1 MTIEDD
7 LDTLYGVPPPEF
19 TALRGQLVAQAK
31 KRGETDA
38 ARTIGAARRPTVA
51 AWVVNALVRA
61 DPAAADRLAELRA
74 QLQAAHAAMDGA
86 RIRELTAAQRRVVTD
101 LTRAGLAA
109 ARVDSPTPALR
120 ADITNTLQAAIADP
134 GVHARLGRLEK
145 AEEWSGFGDFGVSMA
160 GGAGRPDTDAP
171 DTDARDTEDPAP
183 RGPDGGQRRRVLV
196 ERRGAAAAALAQS
209 EKVHAAATGTVAD
222 RQAALVAARQ
232 RLEQARELLAAAE
245 HDVDIA
251 AADLADARHADHV
264 AKSDVERDAAAL
276 AAADAALDALI

>member
-1 MTIEDD
+1 MTVDDD

-31 KRGETDA
+31 KRGDTDA

-61 DPAAADRLAELRA
+61 DPAVADRLAELRA

-86 RIRELTAAQRRVVTD
+86 RIRELTASQRRVVID

-109 ARVDSPTPALR
+109 ARVNAPTPALR

-134 GVHARLGRLEK
+134 DVHARLGRLEK
-145 AEEWSGFGDFGVSMA
+145 AEEWSGFGDFGVSVA
-160 GGAGRPDTDAP
+160 VGARRRDTDAP
-171 DTDARDTEDPAP
+171 AP
-183 RGPDGGQRRRVLV
+183 PGPDDGRRRRILA
-196 ERRGAAAAALAQS
+196 EQRGAAAAALARS
-209 EKVHAAATGTVAD
+209 ENVHAAATGTVAD
-222 RQAALVAARQ
+222 RQAALVAARR

-251 AADLADARHADHV
+251 DADLADARHAHDV

-276 AAADAALDALI
+276 AAVDAAIDALSGGSPT

>member
-160 GGAGRPDTDAP
+160 VGAGRPDTDDP
-171 DTDARDTEDPAP
+171 DTDDPAP

-232 RLEQARELLAAAE
+232 RLEQARELLAAA
-245 HDVDIA
+245 
-251 AADLADARHADHV
+251 
-264 AKSDVERDAAAL
+264 
-276 AAADAALDALI
+276 DAALDALI

>member
-86 RIRELTAAQRRVVTD
+86 RIRELTAVQRRVVTD

-160 GGAGRPDTDAP
+160 VGAGRPDTDDP
-171 DTDARDTEDPAP
+171 DTDDPAP

>member
-31 KRGETDA
+31 KRGETEA

-160 GGAGRPDTDAP
+160 VGAGRPDTD
-171 DTDARDTEDPAP
+171 DPAP
-183 RGPDGGQRRRVLV
+183 RGPDGRATRRGRSGARTVREGPRRRHRHGRGPAGRA
-196 ERRGAAAAALAQS
+196 RRRAPTPRAGA
-209 EKVHAAATGTVAD
+209 
-222 RQAALVAARQ
+222 
-232 RLEQARELLAAAE
+232 
-245 HDVDIA
+245 
-251 AADLADARHADHV
+251 
-264 AKSDVERDAAAL
+264 
-276 AAADAALDALI
+276 

>member
-160 GGAGRPDTDAP
+160 VGAGRPDTDDP
-171 DTDARDTEDPAP
+171 DTDDPAP

>member
-160 GGAGRPDTDAP
+160 VGAGRPDTDDP
-171 DTDARDTEDPAP
+171 DTDDPAP

-232 RLEQARELLAAAE
+232 RLEQARELLAAAQ

>member
-31 KRGETDA
+31 KRGEADA

-160 GGAGRPDTDAP
+160 VGAGRPDTDDP
-171 DTDARDTEDPAP
+171 DTDDPAP

>member
-1 MTIEDD
+1 MNVDDD

-19 TALRGQLVAQAK
+19 TALRTRLVSQAK
-31 KRGETDA
+31 KRGDADA
-38 ARTIGAARRPTVA
+38 AHAIGVARRPTVA

-61 DPAAADRLAELRA
+61 DPAVADRLAELRA
-74 QLQAAHAAMDGA
+74 QLQAAHAAMDGV
-86 RIRELTAAQRRVVTD
+86 RIRELTVAQRRVVTD

-145 AEEWSGFGDFGVSMA
+145 AEEWSGFGDFGVSVA
-160 GGAGRPDTDAP
+160 VGAGRPDTD
-171 DTDARDTEDPAP
+171 TDAPAP
-183 RGPDGGQRRRVLV
+183 PGSDDGQRRRVLA

-209 EKVHAAATGTVAD
+209 ENVHAAATGTVAD
-222 RQAALVAARQ
+222 RQAALVAARR

-251 AADLADARHADHV
+251 DADLADARHAHDV

-276 AAADAALDALI
+276 AAADAALDALSGRSPT

>member
-19 TALRGQLVAQAK
+19 TAFRGQLVAQAK

-160 GGAGRPDTDAP
+160 VGAGRPDTDDP
-171 DTDARDTEDPAP
+171 DTDDPAP

-251 AADLADARHADHV
+251 AADLADARHADHA

-276 AAADAALDALI
+276 AAVDAALDALI

>member
-1 MTIEDD
+1 MVTIEDD

-160 GGAGRPDTDAP
+160 VGAGRPDTDDP
-171 DTDARDTEDPAP
+171 DTDDPAP

>member
-145 AEEWSGFGDFGVSMA
+145 AEEWSGFGDFGVSIA
-160 GGAGRPDTDAP
+160 VGAGRPDTD
-171 DTDARDTEDPAP
+171 DPAP

-209 EKVHAAATGTVAD
+209 EKVHAAAIGTVAD

>member
-19 TALRGQLVAQAK
+19 TAFRGQLVAQAK

-160 GGAGRPDTDAP
+160 VGAGRPDTDDP
-171 DTDARDTEDPAP
+171 DTDDPAP

>member
-160 GGAGRPDTDAP
+160 VGAGRPDTDDP
-171 DTDARDTEDPAP
+171 DTDDPAP

-196 ERRGAAAAALAQS
+196 ERRGAAAAALARS

>member
-31 KRGETDA
+31 KRGEADA

-160 GGAGRPDTDAP
+160 VGAGRPDTDDP
-171 DTDARDTEDPAP
+171 DTDDPAP
-183 RGPDGGQRRRVLV
+183 RGPEGGQRRRVLV